1 MLWWCKEPAKSQIS
15 RFFEHSVYINQ
26 NCVFD
31 WCLILK
37 DKSPELLVKLKATY
51 LINISNNFEDHIL
64 SGKMNKQKKNR

>member
-1 MLWWCKEPAKSQIS
+1 MLQWRKEPAKSQIS
-15 RFFEHSVYINQ
+15 RFFEHTAYIKQ

-51 LINISNNFEDHIL
+51 LLNISNNFEDYIL
-64 SGKMNKQKKNR
+64 SREMNKQKK